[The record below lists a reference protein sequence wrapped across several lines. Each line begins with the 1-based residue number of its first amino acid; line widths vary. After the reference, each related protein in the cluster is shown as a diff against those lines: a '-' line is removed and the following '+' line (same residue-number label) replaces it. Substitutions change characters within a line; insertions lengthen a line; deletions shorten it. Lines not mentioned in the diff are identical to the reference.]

1 MKKIL
6 IDCDPG
12 HDDMIAIMV
21 GLASQDVEVLG
32 ITTVAGNQ
40 TGDKTYLNA
49 RRVLTMIGRQDVSL
63 AKGAL
68 IPLVRPLMTA
78 AFIHGDSGL
87 EGVELP
93 EPTGPVLEISARDF
107 IVETLRNSDDKVTL
121 VPTGPLTNIATV
133 ILSAPEV
140 LEKIEGIVLIGGG
153 IRDSNVTPGAEFNIL
168 VDPEAARIVFESGIH
183 LTQIGLDVTNKT
195 LLTYD
200 DIESISGMKGPISS
214 YVGPLL
220 KFFADMNKKN
230 FGINGAPVHDALAVA
245 AAIWPDV
252 VTTEFLNVSIET
264 RGEFT
269 LGQTVTDVYRVTGRK
284 PNTHVAIDVDVNR
297 MREIML
303 ETIRKLDDA
312 LNRPGITGD
321 TNS

>member
-1 MKKIL
+1 MKKII

-21 GLASQDVEVLG
+21 ALATKDVEVLG

-40 TGDKTYLNA
+40 TGEKTFLNA
-49 RRVLTMIGRQDVSL
+49 RRVLTMIGRQDIPL
-63 AKGAL
+63 AKGAM

-78 AFIHGDSGL
+78 EFIHGNSGL
-87 EGVELP
+87 EGAELP
-93 EPTGPVLEISARDF
+93 EPTGPILTISARDF
-107 IVETLRNSDDKVTL
+107 IVETLQKSTERVTL

-133 ILSAPEV
+133 IRSAPEV
-140 LEKIEGIVLIGGG
+140 LDKIERIVLIGGG

-168 VDPEAARIVFESGIH
+168 VDPEAARIVFESGVP
-183 LTQIGLDVTNKT
+183 LTQVGLDVTNKT

-200 DIESISGMKGPISS
+200 DIDTITKMNGPISS

-220 KFFADMNKKN
+220 HFFADMNKKN

-245 AAIWPDV
+245 TAIWPDV
-252 VTTEFLNVSIET
+252 VKTEFLNVSIET

-284 PNTHVAIDVDVNR
+284 PNTKVAIEVDVNR
-297 MREIML
+297 MRNIMMD
-303 ETIRKLDDA
+303 TIRSLDA
-312 LNRPGITGD
+312 STEN
-321 TNS
+321 

>member
-21 GLASQDVEVLG
+21 ALAAKDVEVLG

-40 TGDKTYLNA
+40 TGDKTYVNA
-49 RRVLTMIGRQDVSL
+49 RKVLTMIGRQDVPL
-63 AKGAL
+63 AKGAMV
-68 IPLVRPLMTA
+68 PLVRELMTA
-78 AFIHGDSGL
+78 AFIHGESGL

-93 EPTGPVLEISARDF
+93 EPDGPVLDVSARDF
-107 IVETLRNSDDKVTL
+107 IVETLRNADGKVIL
-121 VPTGPLTNIATV
+121 VPTGPLTNIAT
-133 ILSAPEV
+133 IIRSAPEV
-140 LEKIEGIVLIGGG
+140 LDKIERIVLIGGG

-168 VDPEAARIVFESGIH
+168 VDPEAARIVFESKIP
-183 LTQIGLDVTNKT
+183 LTQVGLDVTNKT
-195 LLTYD
+195 LLTYE
-200 DIESISGMKGPISS
+200 DIEEITAMKGPISS

-220 KFFADMNKKN
+220 KFFADMNKHN

-245 AAIWPDV
+245 TAIWPDI

-284 PNTHVAIDVDVNR
+284 PNTEVAIAVDVDR
-297 MREIML
+297 MRNIML
-303 ETIRKLDDA
+303 DTIRTLDESVRA
-312 LNRPGITGD
+312 
-321 TNS
+321 

>member
-1 MKKIL
+1 MKKII

-21 GLASQDVEVLG
+21 ALAAKDVEVLG

-49 RRVLTMIGRQDVSL
+49 RKVLTMIGRQDVPL
-63 AKGAL
+63 AKGAMV
-68 IPLVRPLMTA
+68 PLVRELMTA
-78 AFIHGDSGL
+78 AFIHGESGL

-93 EPTGPVLEISARDF
+93 EPKGPVLDVSARDF
-107 IVETLRNSDDKVTL
+107 IVETLRNADEKVIL

-133 ILSAPEV
+133 IRSAPEV
-140 LEKIEGIVLIGGG
+140 LDKIERIVLIGGG

-168 VDPEAARIVFESGIH
+168 VDPEAARIVFESNIP
-183 LTQIGLDVTNKT
+183 LTQVGLDVTNKT
-195 LLTYD
+195 LLTYE
-200 DIESISGMKGPISS
+200 DIENITAMKGPISS

-284 PNTHVAIDVDVNR
+284 PNTEVAIAVDVDR
-297 MREIML
+297 MRNIMMD
-303 ETIRKLDDA
+303 TIRTLDESVRA
-312 LNRPGITGD
+312 
-321 TNS
+321 